1 MGTGVKFTTIDI
13 ETTIYTS
20 FKRKANPF
28 DERNWMV
35 LVGYKHD
42 HDELPTAVRLT
53 PETQGHGWLTHILS
67 RPDLTYL
74 VGVNIKF
81 DLLHALRDPVTYAKW
96 QDFVERGGLVWDC
109 QLAEYLL
116 DGQAQGSHMLS
127 LDELALRYG
136 GDLKV
141 DEVKAL
147 WEAGVPTQD
156 IDPDLLKRYLIG
168 ETLPNGFRREGDIGN
183 TELVFKAQ
191 YDAAVKRGQL
201 RSIEL
206 NMGSLCATIEM
217 ERNGM
222 FVDKELGLKLAA
234 ELEVKLAEARN
245 RLQAHLPADLPFE
258 FNWTNRYHL
267 SPLIFGGSV
276 KYTRRMYY
284 LKDGQRT
291 VYSPEQKPAA
301 AHLFA
306 YTQKDEVQ
314 YVLSDGTTTPVTPED
329 AAFREPLPGAP
340 TYVKFAGGKNAGE
353 YKTKKVKVDDL
364 TKPKAGPV
372 DYVYE
377 FPGHTTPKEEWASST
392 DGLFSVASDVID
404 ELGVRNIPFLKDLSS
419 VVAMQKDLGTY
430 YITYNEQKGEH
441 VGMLT
446 LVQPDSIIHHG
457 LNHTS
462 TVTGRFSSS
471 NPNLQNIPKGNKS
484 DVKTVFKSRFT
495 KNYMMHWLS
504 ANGMADTHAAVNSPG
519 TQALL
524 NGGGYVVQSD
534 FSSLEVYIQALLTHC
549 KNLLDDLRAGIDLHC
564 MRLALKEHMEY
575 GEVFAL
581 CKGDKYSEEWDY
593 KRTGA
598 KRFSFQRAYGAGNK
612 KIAEST
618 GMPLEEVEALA
629 AAEDARYPEINA
641 YFDKRA
647 QEIKANRRP
656 TNKSVPHPKNPA
668 VLCQLGISR
677 VSTPDGKK
685 YTYMESPS
693 MPHDLKRGIT
703 ATFTPT
709 EIKNYEVQGEGGEWM
724 KAAMWLGVR
733 AFYKLRNFN
742 NLALLVNTVH
752 DAQYADAHASVKDEV
767 GALLQACMEAASD
780 FMEYWFNWPLDI
792 PVPTD
797 TVYGASMAEETP
809 FGKGEGA
816 AAFRTRSAELRA
828 QLRRSYMGDYQPSY
842 LKGTA

>member
-1 MGTGVKFTTIDI
+1 MSDRSTYAVIDI
-13 ETTIYTS
+13 ETTTHTS

-28 DERNWMV
+28 DESNWMV
-35 LVGYKHD
+35 LVGYKTQHAA
-42 HDELPTAVRLT
+42 EATAVRLT
-53 PETQGHGWLTHILS
+53 KEAQGHEWLVHILS
-67 RPDLTYL
+67 NPALQLL

-81 DLLHALRDPVTYAKW
+81 DLLHALRQPLAYAKW
-96 QDFVERGGLVWDC
+96 QDFVERGGVVWDC

-116 DGQAQGSHMLS
+116 DGQVQSSHMLS
-127 LDELALRYG
+127 LDEMSVRYG

-147 WEAGVPTQD
+147 WEAGVPTED

-168 ETLPNGFRREGDIGN
+168 ETLPSGQRREGDIGN

-191 YDAAVKRGQL
+191 LDKARKTGQI
-201 RSIEL
+201 RSVML

-222 FVDKELGLKLAA
+222 FIDKALGLKLAA
-234 ELEVKLAEARN
+234 ELEVKLGQARH
-245 RLQAHLPADLPFE
+245 RLQEYLPKDLPFQ
-258 FNWTNRYHL
+258 FSWTNRYHL
-267 SPLIFGGSV
+267 SPLIFGGKV
-276 KYTRRMYY
+276 NYTLRMHY

-291 VYSPEQKPAA
+291 VYSPEDKPGA

-306 YTQKDEVQ
+306 YVQKDEKHWLLQ
-314 YVLSDGTTTPVTPED
+314 DGTTTATPPVFGDD
-329 AAFREPLPGAP
+329 AG
-340 TYVKFAGGKNAGE
+340 YVVNKGGKNAGE
-353 YKTKKVKVDDL
+353 YKTKLVKCDDL

-372 DYVYE
+372 DFTWE
-377 FPGHTTPKEEWASST
+377 FPGYTVPSDEWASST
-392 DGLFSVASDVID
+392 EGLYSVAGDVID
-404 ELGVRNIPFLKDLSS
+404 VLAVRDIPFLKDLTS
-419 VVAMQKDLGTY
+419 VVKMQKDLGTY
-430 YITYNEQKGEH
+430 YVTWNEKDQCE

-484 DVKTVFKSRFT
+484 DVKQVFVSRF
-495 KNYMMHWLS
+495 
-504 ANGMADTHAAVNSPG
+504 GPDG
-519 TQALL
+519 FI
-524 NGGGYVVQSD
+524 VQSD

-549 KNLLDDLRAGIDLHC
+549 ANLLADLKAGIDLHC

-598 KRFSFQRAYGAGNK
+598 KVFSFQRAYGAGNK
-612 KIAEST
+612 KIAETT
-618 GMPLEEVEALA
+618 GMPLPEVEALA
-629 AAEDARYPEINA
+629 AAEDARYPEISV

-647 QEIKANRRP
+647 KEISDKRRP
-656 TNKSVPHPKNPA
+656 TNKTVPHPLNPA
-668 VLCQLGISR
+668 VMCQLGISR
-677 VSTPDGKK
+677 VTTPDGKL

-693 MPHDLKRGIT
+693 MRHDLKRGIA

-709 EIKNYEVQGEGGEWM
+709 EIKNYEVQGMGGEWM
-724 KAAMWLGVR
+724 KAAMWLAVR
-733 AFYKLRNFN
+733 AFYARRNFE

-752 DAQYADAHASVKDEV
+752 DAQYADSHASVRDKV

-780 FMEYWFNWPLDI
+780 FMEWWFSWPLAI

-797 TVYGASMAEETP
+797 TVYGSSMAQETP
-809 FGKGEGA
+809 FSKGEGA
-816 AAFRTRSAELRA
+816 ANFRTSAAELRA
-828 QLRRSYMGDYQPSY
+828 QLRASYMGNYVPTY
-842 LKGTA
+842 IKGIE